1 MTVKGKT
8 RCINSA
14 LWLGIMI
21 GALSVYV
28 VQQFVIHRLKCDQS
42 GEVECVPL
50 LGGFTRE
57 DRTVP
62 GGGVKF
68 QFSDLQPGDILVT
81 LSTHSLGWRHGH
93 AALVLDEET
102 TLESTVWGEDS
113 SLGKTDSWKRYSG
126 FAVLRVKDAPEMGER
141 VAEYA
146 ERELCGVPY
155 HLSAGVLGE
164 KAPDTEAPYFGVQ
177 CAYLVW
183 YAWNSF
189 GVDLDSD
196 GGRLVT
202 PADLLLSD
210 KLEVVQLYGMDP
222 RKFLK

>member
-8 RCINSA
+8 RWIKSA

-21 GALSVYV
+21 GVLSVYV

-50 LGGFTRE
+50 LGWFTRE
-57 DRTVP
+57 DRAA
-62 GGGVKF
+62 GDES
-68 QFSDLQPGDILVT
+68 FSFEMLKPGDVLIT

-113 SLGKTDSWKRYSG
+113 CRGRTESWKRYSG
-126 FAVLRVKDAPEMGER
+126 FAVLRVKDVTNGLGAQ
-141 VAEYA
+141 VTEYA
-146 ERELCGVPY
+146 EEKLCGVPY
-155 HLSAGVLGE
+155 HLSAGFVGE
-164 KAPDTEAPYFGVQ
+164 KAPDTDESHFGVQ

-183 YAWNSF
+183 YAWHCF

-210 KLEVVQLYGMDP
+210 KLEVVEVYGIDP
-222 RKFLK
+222 MEYLK